1 MTKQVKIDRG
11 TGVSVW
17 RQISEWLRAEIAS
30 GAFVAGERLPTET
43 DIAERFSVNRH
54 TVRRA
59 IAALTA
65 DGILRADQGRG
76 TFVASTPINYPIRKR
91 TRFSEII
98 SSQDRT
104 PSGRTIG
111 SGQDE
116 ADALLA
122 LRLDVPPGTQLL
134 RIETLRVVD
143 GAPVLVATSWFEA
156 ERFRDAVGV
165 YEATHSFTEVL
176 KSGGV
181 HDYERKESRISAE
194 LVEPQDAL
202 HLGIASGQP
211 VLVVESVNVDQDGR
225 PVQYTSTRMVAER
238 MQLVIES

>member
-1 MTKQVKIDRG
+1 MTIDRG
-11 TGVSVW
+11 TGVAVW
-17 RQISEWLRAEIAS
+17 RQICEWLRAEIAA
-30 GAFVAGERLPTET
+30 GTFVAGEKLPTEA

-76 TFVASTPINYPIRKR
+76 TFVATTPINYPIQKR

-104 PSGRTIG
+104 PSGHMIG
-111 SGQDE
+111 SGEEE

-122 LRLDVPPGTQLL
+122 LKLDVAPGTMLT
-134 RIETLRVVD
+134 RVETLRVVD
-143 GAPVLVATSWFEA
+143 GAPVLVATSWFEQA
-156 ERFRDAVGV
+156 RFPKLLEV
-165 YEATHSFTEVL
+165 YERSGSFTEAL

-181 HDYERKESRISAE
+181 VDYARKESRVSAE
-194 LVEPQDAL
+194 LVVAQDSL
-202 HLGIASGQP
+202 HLGIAMGQP
-211 VLVVESVNVDQDGR
+211 VLVVESINVDPDGN
-225 PVQYTSTRMVAER
+225 PIQYTSTRMAAER
-238 MQLVIES
+238 MQLLIET